1 MRSRRP
7 ATRRNSD
14 GDQNNEDSFNLDTD
28 ENPDD
33 ERRGSPAPADIT
45 AGYSLA
51 DGAGGSTTATG
62 ASTTAAK
69 LDADDNGTPTE
80 PSTQEG
86 ASSPPRAT
94 PEVSMG
100 MVQDLAEALYETF
113 SRRRQG
119 SSPPRSMPGVQTGS
133 PTSYATGMGPHYGP
147 STAEQALQGY
157 SSGADKA
164 SAGRT
169 AISMLQESVKLSKR
183 INLISSLPSKEMP
196 LKGRILGVRFEQLEQ
211 HVSTLARPT

>member
-1 MRSRRP
+1 
-7 ATRRNSD
+7 
-14 GDQNNEDSFNLDTD
+14 
-28 ENPDD
+28 
-33 ERRGSPAPADIT
+33 
-45 AGYSLA
+45 
-51 DGAGGSTTATG
+51 
-62 ASTTAAK
+62 
-69 LDADDNGTPTE
+69 
-80 PSTQEG
+80 
-86 ASSPPRAT
+86 
-94 PEVSMG
+94 MG
-100 MVQDLAEALYETF
+100 MVQEFAEALYETL

-157 SSGADKA
+157 SSGAAKA

-196 LKGRILGVRFEQLEQ
+196 LKGRILGVIKWYTSIAEELK
-211 HVSTLARPT
+211 VANLAHQRQGAAIA